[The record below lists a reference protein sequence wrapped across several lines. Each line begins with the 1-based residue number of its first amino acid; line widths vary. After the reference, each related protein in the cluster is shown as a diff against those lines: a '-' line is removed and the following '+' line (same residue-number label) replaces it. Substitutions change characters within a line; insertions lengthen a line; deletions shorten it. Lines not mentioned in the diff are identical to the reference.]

1 MNCLP
6 LLALLLAL
14 LVSTVFAAAARTAAA
29 PPGGPSANNTVTK
42 IQSWLEE
49 QVSVSSPKRAD
60 LATLSSRYPN
70 WRTRRQPR
78 PHSSR
83 AVLLKDEQSS
93 KNFAVGENERLT
105 RLPFF
110 DRAVFSTRCR
120 AVFFP
125 LFFPFSAFPLSP
137 FPLSASPQALDIQ
150 SQLAARLYA
159 DVNLA
164 EYKALLANEKEPQ
177 EKKRANASAVA
188 ALAAYRVAVQAL
200 PFKQVSLDPLVDKL
214 LEGLSAEELK
224 KAGDVAY
231 PAARKVVA
239 AAEGNSGAFEYAGFR
254 PAPAAPGS
262 GKPGPYAFV
271 PGQKSALY
279 PQLGNSKLYVLG
291 GGGEGRGSSSLSAK
305 EVVDKDFK
313 NFSALKAGTPEYEAA
328 LAQVARVGSLNS
340 TDRTKDQAEI
350 PGFWAD
356 GAATPTVAGHF
367 VQIAAALL
375 PANASLLQSAELLA
389 RVAVAVSDAST
400 VGWVIKYRDLA
411 ARPLT
416 ALRRGGNGQGTSLSE
431 PVPDWEPLLKTPP
444 HPEYPSG
451 HALTSGS
458 AAEVLASWFGRDD
471 VPFTT
476 STAAKGFGPRNFSSL
491 RASAVEVGDSRLFGG
506 IHYNKSV
513 VDGNDIGREVAKRID
528 SAFNKTFGA

>member
-1 MNCLP
+1 MRGIGGLP
-6 LLALLLAL
+6 RLWAIH
-14 LVSTVFAAAARTAAA
+14 TTA
-29 PPGGPSANNTVTK
+29 G
-42 IQSWLEE
+42 
-49 QVSVSSPKRAD
+49 R
-60 LATLSSRYPN
+60 
-70 WRTRRQPR
+70 
-78 PHSSR
+78 
-83 AVLLKDEQSS
+83 
-93 KNFAVGENERLT
+93 
-105 RLPFF
+105 FF
-110 DRAVFSTRCR
+110 FSTWCGSTGDE
-120 AVFFP
+120 
-125 LFFPFSAFPLSP
+125 LGCLSP
-137 FPLSASPQALDIQ
+137 FLRFSPFSFPLISRVPLSSLSGPLCLPQQQHHQALNIHH
-150 SQLAARLYA
+150 QLAARLYA

-164 EYKALLANEKEPQ
+164 EYRALLANEKEPQ
-177 EKKRANASAVA
+177 AKKANASAVA

-254 PAPAAPGS
+254 PAPAAAGS

-271 PGQKSALY
+271 PGQKYALY

-291 GGGEGRGSSSLSAK
+291 GGEGRGGSSSISAK

-313 NFSALKAGTPEYEAA
+313 NYSALKAGTPEYEAA

-356 GAATPTVAGHF
+356 GDGTPTVAGHYL
-367 VQIAAALL
+367 QIAAALL

-389 RVAVAVSDAST
+389 RVAVAASDAAT

-416 ALRRGGNGQGTSLSE
+416 ALRRGGNGGGNLSE
-431 PVPDWEPLLKTPP
+431 PLPDWEPLLKTPP

-451 HALTSGS
+451 HTITSGA
-458 AAEVLASWFGRDD
+458 AAEVLARWFGRDD

-506 IHYNKSV
+506 IHYNKSS
-513 VDGNDIGREVAKRID
+513 VDGNDLGREVAKKVD
-528 SAFNKTFGA
+528 AAFNKTFGA